1 MKVICLPNRV
11 GPVLG
16 SGEFGVVHKGQ
27 WSTPDCLVAVALK
40 MSHRDAPEQEKVK
53 LLQEAAIMKQFKH
66 PNVVRLLGAVTLE
79 EPVCW
84 MVHSG
89 LLYDIVCTYSMCV
102 LTFTPVYVLLC
113 T

>member
-1 MKVICLPNRV
+1 MKIICLPNRV

-79 EPVCW
+79 EPVC
-84 MVHSG
+84 
-89 LLYDIVCTYSMCV
+89 
-102 LTFTPVYVLLC
+102 
-113 T
+113 